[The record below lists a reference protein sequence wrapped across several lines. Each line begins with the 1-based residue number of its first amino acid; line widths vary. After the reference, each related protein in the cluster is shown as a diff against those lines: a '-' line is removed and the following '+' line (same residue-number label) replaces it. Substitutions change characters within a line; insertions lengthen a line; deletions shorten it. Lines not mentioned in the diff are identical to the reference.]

1 MKVISTTGHQIC
13 FIWVNGPQ
21 RIVFEIANFKKV
33 DESMDNSNANVT
45 SLIDKQKNVLQ
56 ENNKDKEDKLIVII
70 ENVREIKRVI

>member
-1 MKVISTTGHQIC
+1 
-13 FIWVNGPQ
+13 
-21 RIVFEIANFKKV
+21 
-33 DESMDNSNANVT
+33 MDNSNASVT

>member
-1 MKVISTTGHQIC
+1 
-13 FIWVNGPQ
+13 
-21 RIVFEIANFKKV
+21 
-33 DESMDNSNANVT
+33 MDNSNANVT